1 MFCVIDREKNFT
13 PVKSGFKTAS
23 QANNWAKKNL
33 PKDEGSFIN
42 RGECERID
50 EEFCDTHFP
59 KVPTVKLRT
68 ETPPVICGSI
78 SRKIKPEDIPRALL
92 G

>member
-1 MFCVIDREKNFT
+1 MFCIIDKEKNFT

-33 PKDEGSFIN
+33 SK
-42 RGECERID
+42 
-50 EEFCDTHFP
+50 EEVH
-59 KVPTVKLRT
+59 LW
-68 ETPPVICGSI
+68 G
-78 SRKIKPEDIPRALL
+78 IKPNWSKRYRYFIRMKC